1 MGIPSLR
8 LRGDYLAIVTLGFA
22 EIIRIIILNIDRVGG
37 ATGFRGAVPPWEGRP
52 IIPLYANFIW
62 IGGFAVITI
71 VVVYN
76 IVHSDIGRALISIRE
91 DELAA
96 EAMGINTTRY
106 KVLAFVISSAFAGH
120 CRRAVRTLPPVSAHE
135 RFPVHPLDRDH
146 HHDRARRNG
155 IDHRRGARRDCDHD
169 SARVAAPA
177 ARRSHHY
184 RLVIYSALLVVIM
197 LTRPQGVMGAREFGI
212 PWLKRAQQ
220 RRPEG
225 DKPAGEKGVPIAQQT
240 SSPAMDRATR
250 SENTGKRTWRKRSTK
265 TNGEHP
271 LRTSKCTIR
280 FGGLVA
286 VNELD
291 MNVREG
297 EIYGLIGPNGAGKT
311 TIFNL
316 LTGVYE
322 PTPASFTSR
331 ARRIDGLKPY
341 EISRR
346 GVSRTF
352 QNIRLF
358 PSMSVL
364 ENVMTACHRHAK
376 QNLLDAVLRLPRF
389 ERDEREHREF
399 AMELLE
405 IFDLAR
411 FKDEGGTS
419 LPYGSQRRLEIV
431 RALATRPKLLLLDEP
446 AAGMNP
452 SEQEDLM
459 KLIKQIRDRFG
470 LTILLVEH
478 NMKVVMGVCER
489 IQVVDYGKSIA
500 SAFPRR
506 SRTIRK

>member
-1 MGIPSLR
+1 M
-8 LRGDYLAIVTLGFA
+8 A
-22 EIIRIIILNIDRVGG
+22 E
-37 ATGFRGAVPPWEGRP
+37 
-52 IIPLYANFIW
+52 
-62 IGGFAVITI
+62 
-71 VVVYN
+71 
-76 IVHSDIGRALISIRE
+76 
-91 DELAA
+91 
-96 EAMGINTTRY
+96 
-106 KVLAFVISSAFAGH
+106 
-120 CRRAVRTLPPVSAHE
+120 
-135 RFPVHPLDRDH
+135 
-146 HHDRARRNG
+146 
-155 IDHRRGARRDCDHD
+155 
-169 SARVAAPA
+169 
-177 ARRSHHY
+177 
-184 RLVIYSALLVVIM
+184 
-197 LTRPQGVMGAREFGI
+197 
-212 PWLKRAQQ
+212 
-220 RRPEG
+220 
-225 DKPAGEKGVPIAQQT
+225 
-240 SSPAMDRATR
+240 
-250 SENTGKRTWRKRSTK
+250 GKT
-265 TNGEHP
+265 TNGDHP

-291 MNVREG
+291 MHVREG

-316 LTGVYE
+316 LTGVYA
-322 PTPASFTSR
+322 PTSGELYFNGQ
-331 ARRIDGLKPY
+331 RIDGLKPY

-399 AMELLE
+399 AMDLLE
-405 IFDLAR
+405 IFGLAR

-459 KLIKQIRDRFG
+459 SLIKQIRDRFG

-500 SAFPRR
+500 LGLPEEIKNDPKVIEAYLGD
-506 SRTIRK
+506 

>member
-1 MGIPSLR
+1 MAETKPN
-8 LRGDYLAIVTLGFA
+8 GD
-22 EIIRIIILNIDRVGG
+22 
-37 ATGFRGAVPPWEGRP
+37 
-52 IIPLYANFIW
+52 
-62 IGGFAVITI
+62 
-71 VVVYN
+71 
-76 IVHSDIGRALISIRE
+76 
-91 DELAA
+91 
-96 EAMGINTTRY
+96 
-106 KVLAFVISSAFAGH
+106 
-120 CRRAVRTLPPVSAHE
+120 
-135 RFPVHPLDRDH
+135 
-146 HHDRARRNG
+146 
-155 IDHRRGARRDCDHD
+155 
-169 SARVAAPA
+169 
-177 ARRSHHY
+177 
-184 RLVIYSALLVVIM
+184 
-197 LTRPQGVMGAREFGI
+197 
-212 PWLKRAQQ
+212 
-220 RRPEG
+220 
-225 DKPAGEKGVPIAQQT
+225 
-240 SSPAMDRATR
+240 
-250 SENTGKRTWRKRSTK
+250 
-265 TNGEHP
+265 HP
-271 LRTSKCTIR
+271 LRTNKCTIR

-291 MNVREG
+291 MNVRQG

-316 LTGVYE
+316 LTGVYM
-322 PTPASFTSR
+322 PTSGELYFNGE
-331 ARRIDGLKPY
+331 RIDGLKPY

-352 QNIRLF
+352 QNIRLC

-389 ERDEREHREF
+389 ARDEREHREF
-399 AMELLE
+399 AMELLD
-405 IFDLAR
+405 IFDLTR

-459 KLIKQIRDRFG
+459 NLIKQIRDRFG

-500 SAFPRR
+500 LGLPEEIKNDPKVIEAYLGD
-506 SRTIRK
+506 

>member
-1 MGIPSLR
+1 M
-8 LRGDYLAIVTLGFA
+8 A
-22 EIIRIIILNIDRVGG
+22 E
-37 ATGFRGAVPPWEGRP
+37 
-52 IIPLYANFIW
+52 
-62 IGGFAVITI
+62 
-71 VVVYN
+71 
-76 IVHSDIGRALISIRE
+76 
-91 DELAA
+91 
-96 EAMGINTTRY
+96 
-106 KVLAFVISSAFAGH
+106 
-120 CRRAVRTLPPVSAHE
+120 
-135 RFPVHPLDRDH
+135 
-146 HHDRARRNG
+146 
-155 IDHRRGARRDCDHD
+155 
-169 SARVAAPA
+169 
-177 ARRSHHY
+177 
-184 RLVIYSALLVVIM
+184 
-197 LTRPQGVMGAREFGI
+197 
-212 PWLKRAQQ
+212 
-220 RRPEG
+220 
-225 DKPAGEKGVPIAQQT
+225 
-240 SSPAMDRATR
+240 
-250 SENTGKRTWRKRSTK
+250 TK
-265 TNGEHP
+265 TTANGDHP
-271 LRTSKCTIR
+271 LRTIKCTIR

-316 LTGVYE
+316 LTGVYM
-322 PTPASFTSR
+322 PTSGELYFNGE
-331 ARRIDGLKPY
+331 RIDGLKPY

-405 IFDLAR
+405 IFGLAR

-459 KLIKQIRDRFG
+459 NLIKQIRDRFG

-500 SAFPRR
+500 LGLPEEIKNDPKVIEAYLGD
-506 SRTIRK
+506 